1 MRLQGDDYSKRL
13 EGYAYETL
21 LLISEGMKQPRN
33 VYQQCRNI
41 TSDSEL
47 SEEEVVK
54 RLKEVLETQKKLA
67 QYKENFMRLKGEEYD
82 KRLERYS
89 YDTLLLI
96 SECMN
101 SPREVLYRSLDITT
115 DSELTEEE
123 VVTRLKELLSKN
135 KK

>member
-54 RLKEVLETQKKLA
+54 RLKEVLETQKSWH
-67 QYKENFMRLKGEEYD
+67 NIR
-82 KRLERYS
+82 R
-89 YDTLLLI
+89 I
-96 SECMN
+96 S
-101 SPREVLYRSLDITT
+101 
-115 DSELTEEE
+115 
-123 VVTRLKELLSKN
+123 
-135 KK
+135 

>member
-1 MRLQGDDYSKRL
+1 
-13 EGYAYETL
+13 
-21 LLISEGMKQPRN
+21 
-33 VYQQCRNI
+33 
-41 TSDSEL
+41 
-47 SEEEVVK
+47 
-54 RLKEVLETQKKLA
+54 
-67 QYKENFMRLKGEEYD
+67 MRLKGEEYD
-82 KRLERYS
+82 KRLEGYS